1 MKLVADWQ
9 RAWRWNSMHAM
20 AAAIALQGAWTAIPD
35 DLKQHVSGALVNG
48 VTIALLVLGII
59 GRLRDQGS
67 APK

>member
-1 MKLVADWQ
+1 MKLVAGWK

-20 AAAIALQGAWTAIPD
+20 AAAIALQGAWAAIPD
-35 DLKQHVSGALVNG
+35 DLKQHVPVALVNG

>member
-20 AAAIALQGAWTAIPD
+20 TAAIAFQGAWGGIPD
-35 DLKQHVSGALVNG
+35 DLKQHVPGALVNG
-48 VTIALLVLGII
+48 VTIALLALGII